1 MERFGLSEAQCNAI
15 LSMQLRQL
23 TGLEQEKLQSAYD
36 EVMALIAHLEEIL
49 NNDEVCWNLIKS
61 ELIEVRDKYGDERKT
76 DIDYTAG
83 GFFCGRFLCG

>member
-1 MERFGLSEAQCNAI
+1 MQCYIVNAVA
-15 LSMQLRQL
+15 SVDGSG
-23 TGLEQEKLQSAYD
+23 TGKLQSAYD

-83 GFFCGRFLCG
+83 IFLRKISMRMMK